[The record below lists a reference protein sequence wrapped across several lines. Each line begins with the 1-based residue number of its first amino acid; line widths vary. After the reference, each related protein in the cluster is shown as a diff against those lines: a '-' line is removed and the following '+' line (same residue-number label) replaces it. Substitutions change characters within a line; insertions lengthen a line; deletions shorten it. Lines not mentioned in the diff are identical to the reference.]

1 LGNAL
6 NEETI
11 GGIQNNGSLFYAGA
25 PRQYRLRVSH
35 TFE

>member
-6 NEETI
+6 DEEYI
-11 GGIQNNGSLFYAGA
+11 GGIQNSGSLFYAGA
-25 PRQYRLRVSH
+25 PRQYGLRVSH